1 LAELQLRFLG
11 AWYMQ
16 LQEIED
22 LELEVCQEHL
32 NESFSYT
39 KYKYKYLN
47 YLNLSTN
54 CRSILV
60 FRSGAVPN
68 RA

>member
-1 LAELQLRFLG
+1 
-11 AWYMQ
+11 MQ

-22 LELEVCQEHL
+22 LELEVCLEHL

-47 YLNLSTN
+47 YFNLVYKLQIHPGS
-54 CRSILV
+54 
-60 FRSGAVPN
+60 
-68 RA
+68 